1 MPVGPLNTQV
11 YIDEILSNVSVA
23 YSNPSY
29 IADQIFPEV
38 QVKHRTGQYF
48 VYDKSKLRIES
59 DLRAPGQRANQIH
72 WGLTP
77 AAYGPLLEHSFEA
90 FIPDEDREEAVDP
103 INLDSDTTEQLT
115 ELVLLSKENDAKTIM
130 TTAATGYLNSASGYA
145 ALTGTSKWSD
155 YANSDP
161 IGDIQSKMDVVK
173 KSILKKPNT
182 LVLAYPVYS
191 MLRNHPQI
199 LERIKYSQLG
209 VVTPELMAK
218 VFDIERILIAEAE
231 YNSANEGAT
240 DSLDYLW
247 GKDAWLAFVTAK
259 PGIKQVSYA
268 YTLRRGARVIKRWR
282 DDSIDTDFFR
292 VKDVYQHYVMA
303 IEACFRFVGAIA

>member
-23 YSNPSY
+23 YKNPSY
-29 IADQIFPEV
+29 VADLIFPEV

-48 VYDKSKLRIES
+48 KYDKSKLRIEN
-59 DLRAPGQRANQIH
+59 DIRAPGQRANQIH

-77 AAYGPLLEHSFEA
+77 VAYGPLKEHSFEA

-103 INLDSDTTEQLT
+103 ISLDNDTTEQLT
-115 ELVLLSKENDAKTIM
+115 EMILLTKENDAKTIM
-130 TTAATGYLNSASGYA
+130 TTAGTGYTNDATGYL

-155 YANSDP
+155 YLNSDP
-161 IGDIQSKMDVVK
+161 ITDVQTYKDVVK
-173 KSILKKPNT
+173 KSILKNPNA
-182 LVLAYPVYS
+182 LVLSYPVYS
-191 MLRNHPQI
+191 KLRNHPAI

-209 VVTPELMAK
+209 VVTAELMAK
-218 VFDIERILIAEAE
+218 VFDIEKIIIAEAE
-231 YNSANEGAT
+231 YNTAAEGAT

-247 GKDAWLAFVTAK
+247 GKDAWLAYITPK
-259 PGIKQVSYA
+259 PGIKQVSYG
-268 YTLRRGARVIKRWR
+268 YTLRQLTRIIKRWR
-282 DDSIDTDFFR
+282 DEGIDTDYFR